1 MIKLLV
7 DFRGKKAGD
16 LCDFGCLVN
25 LNLVRKNKA
34 VWIKI
39 ADIKM
44 KVK

>member
-7 DFRGKKAGD
+7 DFRGHKAGD
-16 LCDFGCLVN
+16 LVDFGCLVN
-25 LNLVRKNKA
+25 INLVRKNRA

-39 ADIKM
+39 ADVKM